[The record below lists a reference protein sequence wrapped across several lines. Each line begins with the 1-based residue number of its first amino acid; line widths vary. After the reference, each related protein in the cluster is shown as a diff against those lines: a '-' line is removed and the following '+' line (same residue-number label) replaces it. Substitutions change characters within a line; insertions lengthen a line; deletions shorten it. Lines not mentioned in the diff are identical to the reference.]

1 MSDAPFLISPKK
13 MLGLDKV
20 IDFFTDDTGFGDLKI
35 PKFKAK
41 SKTDFDRLNIFSSK
55 PLFAESSKSM
65 FKSILEDYSLLGII
79 NYLKTLQFLKYL
91 RLDKLLELIN
101 IVIILKSLI
110 IIIPLLIIYWKF
122 KEDIISVFQSIKS
135 FLHLDTSENRKAL
148 INAVMPNIGIVMVP
162 VILIFIIICAI
173 TDPASLTNNAII
185 YAILIGVIL
194 FGCFIAFSSLLR
206 VSTPN
211 ASAYI
216 PMIALALFFIGMIVS
231 SYLSSFASSYMNTA
245 TLSMISNT
253 LRLIIGLMIII
264 ALAIGYKFY
273 SERLKAL
280 TGWQGFF
287 INFLFYIPCLISDG
301 LEYLLQ
307 QYNITPNIVFVLLI
321 IELLLALS
329 YFYLPKLLNKSIKK
343 TEIVLQNKP
352 VYLNKETV
360 VGNTE
365 MFLFKPINVD
375 ENIEYI
381 DQKSL
386 YRRNYCISMWVFLNV
401 HSSSTAAY
409 KNETEIFDYSSHP
422 RITYKNISTN
432 QKSQDKGIYTF
443 YFSNTKS
450 TTIESDDDAK
460 YELSIPNQKW
470 NLISFNYFDTKVD
483 LYINGNL
490 ERTYTFSDNI
500 PQYSPEDLVK
510 LGKDNGLNGAI
521 CNVSYNKKP
530 LTSTEISTA
539 YNINYMNN
547 PPISFIE

>member
-1 MSDAPFLISPKK
+1 
-13 MLGLDKV
+13 
-20 IDFFTDDTGFGDLKI
+20 
-35 PKFKAK
+35 
-41 SKTDFDRLNIFSSK
+41 
-55 PLFAESSKSM
+55 
-65 FKSILEDYSLLGII
+65 
-79 NYLKTLQFLKYL
+79 
-91 RLDKLLELIN
+91 LDKLLELIN
-101 IVIILKSLI
+101 IVIFLKSLI

-122 KEDIISVFQSIKS
+122 KEDVHIIFNAIKS
-135 FLHLDTSENRKAL
+135 FLHLDTSENRREI
-148 INAVMPNIGIVMVP
+148 INGVIPNIGIVILP
-162 VILIFIIICAI
+162 VILLIIIIFAI
-173 TDPASLTNNAII
+173 RDPSSLTDNTII
-185 YAILIGVIL
+185 YAILMGVIL
-194 FGCFIAFSSLLR
+194 FGCFIIFSSLMR

-211 ASAYI
+211 ASAHI
-216 PMIALALFFIGMIVS
+216 PMIVFALFLIAMIAS
-231 SYLSSFASSYMNTA
+231 TYLSSFITPYITP
-245 TLSMISNT
+245 TTISLVSNA
-253 LRLIIGLMIII
+253 LRLIIVLMIIVG
-264 ALAIGYKFY
+264 LAIGYKFY

-329 YFYLPKLLNKSIKK
+329 YFYIPKLLKKSIKK

-352 VYLNKETV
+352 VYLNTETV

-381 DQKSL
+381 DQNAL

-409 KNETEIFDYSSHP
+409 NNETEIFDYNSHP
-422 RITYKNISTN
+422 RITYKNVSN
-432 QKSQDKGIYTF
+432 NLKSKDKGIYTF
-443 YFSNTKS
+443 YFSNIKS

-470 NLISFNYFDTKVD
+470 NLISCNYFDTKVD

-530 LTSTEISTA
+530 LTSSEISTS

>member
-1 MSDAPFLISPKK
+1 M
-13 MLGLDKV
+13 
-20 IDFFTDDTGFGDLKI
+20 
-35 PKFKAK
+35 
-41 SKTDFDRLNIFSSK
+41 
-55 PLFAESSKSM
+55 
-65 FKSILEDYSLLGII
+65 
-79 NYLKTLQFLKYL
+79 
-91 RLDKLLELIN
+91 
-101 IVIILKSLI
+101 IV
-110 IIIPLLIIYWKF
+110 
-122 KEDIISVFQSIKS
+122 
-135 FLHLDTSENRKAL
+135 
-148 INAVMPNIGIVMVP
+148 
-162 VILIFIIICAI
+162 
-173 TDPASLTNNAII
+173 
-185 YAILIGVIL
+185 
-194 FGCFIAFSSLLR
+194 
-206 VSTPN
+206 
-211 ASAYI
+211 
-216 PMIALALFFIGMIVS
+216 LALFLIAMVGS
-231 SYLSSFASSYMNTA
+231 TYLSSFVSPYITP
-245 TLSMISNT
+245 TTISLVSNA
-253 LRLIIGLMIII
+253 LRLIIALMIII
-264 ALAIGYKFY
+264 GLAIGYKFY

-329 YFYLPKLLNKSIKK
+329 YFYLPKLLKKSIKK

-352 VYLNKETV
+352 VYLNYETV

-381 DQKSL
+381 DQNAL

-409 KNETEIFDYSSHP
+409 KNETEIFDYNSHP
-422 RITYKNISTN
+422 RITYKNVSN
-432 QKSQDKGIYTF
+432 NLKSKDKGIYTF
-443 YFSNTKS
+443 YFSNIKS
-450 TTIESDDDAK
+450 ATIESDDDAK

-530 LTSTEISTA
+530 LTSSEISTS

-547 PPISFIE
+547 PPINFIE